1 MVDCMGHNSPVVQQL
16 RWGQK
21 PDGVCLTV
29 GSCSRGFTDN
39 TTSDGTPLPARAG
52 ALSVTQRALGVTQRE
67 LLASPSESSWRHPA
81 RALGVTQRELLPSPS
96 ESSWRHPARAL
107 TVTQRELLASPS
119 EGS

>member
-81 RALGVTQRELLPSPS
+81 RALGVTQRALSDTQ
-96 ESSWRHPARAL
+96 RAL
-107 TVTQRELLASPS
+107 SVTQRGLSASPS
-119 EGS
+119 ELLACHPTSS